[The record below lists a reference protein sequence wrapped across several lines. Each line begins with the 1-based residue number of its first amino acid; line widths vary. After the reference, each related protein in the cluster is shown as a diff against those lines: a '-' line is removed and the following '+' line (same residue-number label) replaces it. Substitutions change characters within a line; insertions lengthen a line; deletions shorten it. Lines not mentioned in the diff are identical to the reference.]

1 MKSEVTQLNTPLE
14 ERALDIIEELWS
26 DNTVALYILI
36 YFLVL
41 GMKFCDKIES
51 YDSADSG
58 RDQELYNYEEAGG

>member
-1 MKSEVTQLNTPLE
+1 MVRQHCGL
-14 ERALDIIEELWS
+14 
-26 DNTVALYILI
+26 VCVYVYIYI
-36 YFLVL
+36 LVL